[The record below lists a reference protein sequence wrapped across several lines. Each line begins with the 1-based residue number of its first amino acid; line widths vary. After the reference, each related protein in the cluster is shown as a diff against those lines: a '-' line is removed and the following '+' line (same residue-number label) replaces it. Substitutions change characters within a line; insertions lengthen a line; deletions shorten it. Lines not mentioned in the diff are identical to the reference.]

1 MSDKSVEITLNGEC
15 TIYEVA
21 EWQNKII
28 EKWSDYSQTLSLN
41 LAEVSDID
49 ACFVQ
54 LLLSCKKT
62 AHAHGAQCHLLNSP
76 EILND
81 RLKNM
86 HVAEILQDDH

>member
-1 MSDKSVEITLNGEC
+1 MSEKMVEITLSGEC

-28 EKWSDYSQTLSLN
+28 DKWSDLSQSLN
-41 LAEVSDID
+41 LNMADVSDVD
-49 ACFVQ
+49 ASFVQ

-62 AHAHGAQCHLLNSP
+62 AHANDAQCHLINPPSTLQ
-76 EILND
+76 E

-86 HVAEILQDDH
+86 HLEEILSDDN